1 MGWIIATKRNWVL
14 PVFVL
19 FIAVVTCFSQEATKT
34 GEAAQ
39 APEAGEIVPHKVFP
53 AAKITEEVI
62 GEMTP
67 GAEFWG
73 AQSTEDHLAWV
84 EKGKEGKRI
93 VKLDGK
99 QLGTS
104 YDEVK
109 NLDFST
115 DQEHLIW
122 AAKKDSK
129 WVIVLDGE
137 VKSKEYGKLTS
148 PTINANGKH
157 FAVGA
162 CELKKCRLVVD
173 GEEVGPEFEDISY
186 AIFSKDGAHYA
197 YGGKQNKKW
206 QILLDGRPW
215 GPEIQGFHN
224 WYFSPDSSRLAVAA
238 LLKQGWTWVV
248 DGTPGPTYEVLG
260 YLDFSNDSK
269 HFAYAGAG
277 AKSAMFGKNKTF
289 GTLVIDGT
297 VEKTFEGK
305 GFGGG
310 WQGMFAEYKIVTG
323 VRSFEPDFYG
333 LSDPEYASDGTL
345 VYAAR
350 RGENDVAVFFQ
361 GEAGPTI
368 DDLVSPVIMTSDGKH
383 IAYVGKKGEQFVEV
397 RDQKVGKAFPGKRA
411 ISFVPVIVISG
422 DGGRTAFE
430 IVRGGNVF
438 KGGGTQRALRRV
450 VVDGKGEAEFDAYS
464 INYFTF
470 NSDGKH
476 YAYEV
481 IGAAGDRDQVV
492 IDSMEGKLYDAIF
505 KGSTKFI
512 QDDAVEYTVRDGSKF
527 YRVRH
532 KLN

>member
-1 MGWIIATKRNWVL
+1 MPAVHSTKRDWILAVL
-14 PVFVL
+14 VL
-19 FIAVVTCFSQEATKT
+19 FLAGLTGFSQEPPKT
-34 GEAAQ
+34 EAAVQ
-39 APEAGEIVPHKVFP
+39 VPEAGEIVPHKVFP
-53 AAKITEEVI
+53 AMKITEEVI
-62 GEMTP
+62 GEMSP

-73 AQSTEDHLAWV
+73 AQSTEDHLAWI
-84 EKGKEGKRI
+84 EKGKDGGRI

-99 QLGTS
+99 QLGAS

-115 DQEHLIW
+115 DQEHVIW
-122 AAKKDSK
+122 AAKKSSK

-137 VKSKEYGKLTS
+137 VKTKEYGKLTA

-206 QILLDGRPW
+206 VVLLDGKQS
-215 GPEIQGFHN
+215 GPEMQGFHT
-224 WYFSPDSSRLAVAA
+224 WYFSPDSNRLAVAA
-238 LLKQGWTWVV
+238 LLKEGWTWVV
-248 DGTPGPTYEVLG
+248 DGTAGPAYEVLG

-277 AKSAMFGKNKTF
+277 AKTAMFGKNKTF
-289 GTLVIDGT
+289 GTLVVDGK

-310 WQGMFAEYKIVTG
+310 WQGMFADYKIVSG
-323 VRSFEPDFYG
+323 VRRFEPDFYG
-333 LSDPEYASDGTL
+333 LSDPEYASDGKL

-350 RGENDVAVFFQ
+350 RGDDDVAVFFQ
-361 GEAGPTI
+361 GEAGPTVE
-368 DDLVSPVIMTSDGKH
+368 DLVSPVVMTSDGKH
-383 IAYVGKKGEQFVEV
+383 IAYVAKKGEQFVEV
-397 RDQKVGKAFPGKRA
+397 RDQKLGKAFPGKRA
-411 ISFVPVIVISG
+411 VSFVPVMVISG
-422 DGGRTAFE
+422 DGARTAFE
-430 IVRGGNVF
+430 IVRGGNLF

-450 VVDGKGEAEFDAYS
+450 VVDGKGEVEFDAYS

-476 YAYEV
+476 FAYEV
-481 IGAAGDRDQVV
+481 LGAAGDRDQVV

>member
-1 MGWIIATKRNWVL
+1 MPAIHSTKRDWSL
-14 PVFVL
+14 PVLVL
-19 FIAVVTCFSQEATKT
+19 FLAGLTCFSQEPAKT
-34 GEAAQ
+34 ETAAQ

-73 AQSTEDHLAWV
+73 AQSTEDHLAWI
-84 EKGKEGKRI
+84 EKAKDGKRI

-215 GPEIQGFHN
+215 GPEIQGFEN
-224 WYFSPDSSRLAVAA
+224 WYSSPESSRLAVAA

-260 YLDFSNDSK
+260 YLDFSND
-269 HFAYAGAG
+269 
-277 AKSAMFGKNKTF
+277 
-289 GTLVIDGT
+289 
-297 VEKTFEGK
+297 
-305 GFGGG
+305 
-310 WQGMFAEYKIVTG
+310 
-323 VRSFEPDFYG
+323 
-333 LSDPEYASDGTL
+333 
-345 VYAAR
+345 
-350 RGENDVAVFFQ
+350 
-361 GEAGPTI
+361 
-368 DDLVSPVIMTSDGKH
+368 
-383 IAYVGKKGEQFVEV
+383 
-397 RDQKVGKAFPGKRA
+397 
-411 ISFVPVIVISG
+411 
-422 DGGRTAFE
+422 
-430 IVRGGNVF
+430 
-438 KGGGTQRALRRV
+438 
-450 VVDGKGEAEFDAYS
+450 
-464 INYFTF
+464 
-470 NSDGKH
+470 
-476 YAYEV
+476 
-481 IGAAGDRDQVV
+481 
-492 IDSMEGKLYDAIF
+492 
-505 KGSTKFI
+505 
-512 QDDAVEYTVRDGSKF
+512 
-527 YRVRH
+527 
-532 KLN
+532 